1 MSYSL
6 AEQRPLL
13 AQGKRKCRT
22 CEQIKPIEEYPVGR
36 AVCAECFTEQ
46 LRQKSGYY
54 LRQAIRGQKRK
65 ERAEVV
71 PTESGVARNRRLAL
85 EGLRWCNTCK
95 CPRPITDFEKKDA
108 VRLRPICKK
117 CHMEYIRKYNTLHPR
132 VSIPK
137 EAGVCVRCGVPKESA
152 KMHLCPTCKTEAELH
167 QKQKEQERKTMRQ
180 RKRRVEDGAFRM
192 KRRVSERLREIL
204 GKKKSGSASRWTGCS
219 KQFLKDYLA
228 SLFTEGMSWDNYGQW
243 HIDHIIPQ
251 AYFDFNNPDEVRMC
265 WNYRNLQPLWGND
278 NIEKGAN
285 LPVDLDERLAILR
298 VVCKPS
304 R

>member
-13 AQGKRKCRT
+13 AQGKRKCRI
-22 CEQIKPIEEYPVGR
+22 CEQVKPVEEYPVGR
-36 AVCAECFTEQ
+36 AVCTECFTEQ

-54 LRQAIRGQKRK
+54 LRRATREQKRK
-65 ERAEVV
+65 EQAEKILL
-71 PTESGVARNRRLAL
+71 ESSAARNRRLAL
-85 EGLRWCNTCK
+85 EGLRWCTACG
-95 CPRPITDFEKKDA
+95 CPRPISDFHKKSKTA
-108 VRLRPICKK
+108 LQHLCKTCQTEYLR
-117 CHMEYIRKYNTLHPR
+117 EYKRIHYTPP
-132 VSIPK
+132 VSR
-137 EAGVCVRCGVPKESA
+137 EAGVCERCGAPKESA
-152 KMHLCPTCKTEAELH
+152 TLHLCPTCKAESELR
-167 QKQKEQERKTMRQ
+167 QKQRSQIRRTARQ
-180 RKRRVEDGAFRM
+180 RRRRAEDGAFRM

-204 GKKKSGSASRWTGCS
+204 GKKKSGSASKWTGCS

-228 SLFTEGMSWDNYGQW
+228 SLFTEGMSWDNYGEW

-298 VVCKPS
+298 AVCIPS